1 MIPNALR
8 ERLLSLREQVTGPT
22 SRRSIPALFDQGVV
36 SGTSFLS
43 SVLIG
48 RLAGDEAL
56 GIFALGLSI
65 TLLVGGVQESLVT
78 VPYTFFSRGDT
89 EEEKGAFAGGT
100 FLHNVVL
107 GLSSGILVAGIGF
120 ALAWSGLVPAWL
132 PPALWALG
140 LTIPLYLLR
149 DYARRFSFAHYETV
163 RAAAMDLAAAVLMLG
178 SLAWLGWTGR
188 LTGTVAILVL
198 GFAHG
203 IPALVWMLASRS
215 RFDLRRAEPAALFR
229 RHWTF
234 GRLDVSAQ
242 VVGVIQGYVVHWL
255 LAFLRVPGAA
265 GILSACMTVSMLSNP
280 IILGINN
287 VFMPRVADARE
298 EGGAPEV
305 WRVVRKTT
313 ALYLVVMVPVTAALV
328 VWGGWLVELVYG
340 PDYAGQGH
348 AVAVL
353 AIGVLVWAAQMA
365 VGNGLRALDRPDVYV
380 LSGAV
385 GLFVVGGAVGILVTV
400 AAGAPLSAQYGVL
413 GAAYAVLAGTIADG
427 AVQWIG
433 FVRLVRGRR
442 AVRSAEGAT

>member
-1 MIPNALR
+1 MIPTALR
-8 ERLLSLREQVTGPT
+8 DRWLDLRDQLTGPT

-36 SGTSFLS
+36 SGNSFLS

-56 GIFALGLSI
+56 GVFALGLSI
-65 TLLVGGVQESLVT
+65 TLLVGAVQESLVT

-89 EEEKGAFAGGT
+89 EEERGAFAGGT
-100 FLHNVVL
+100 FLHNAAL
-107 GLSSGILVAGIGF
+107 GLGCGLAVA
-120 ALAWSGLVPAWL
+120 ALGTALSFTGVPEWL

-140 LTIPLYLLR
+140 PTIPLYLLR
-149 DYARRFSFAHYETV
+149 DYARRFSFAHYETP

-178 SLAWLGWTGR
+178 ALGFLGWTGR

-203 IPALVWMLASRS
+203 IPATVWLVASRR
-215 RFDLRRAEPAALFR
+215 RFDLRRAQPGELFR
-229 RHWTF
+229 RHWKF
-234 GRLDVSAQ
+234 GRLDVTAQ
-242 VVGVIQGYVVHWL
+242 IVGIVQGYVVHWL
-255 LAFLRVPGAA
+255 LALLRVPGAT

-280 IILGINN
+280 LILGVNN
-287 VFMPRVADARE
+287 IFMPRVADARD

-313 ALYLVVMVPVTAALV
+313 ALYMVVMVPMTVVLV
-328 VWGGWLVELVYG
+328 VWGGRIVELVYG
-340 PDYAGQGH
+340 AQYADQGH

-353 AIGVLVWAAQMA
+353 AIGVLMWAAQMA

-380 LSGAV
+380 VSGAV
-385 GLFVVGGAVGILVTV
+385 GLFVVGGAVGALVSL

-442 AVRSAEGAT
+442 RAGRAT